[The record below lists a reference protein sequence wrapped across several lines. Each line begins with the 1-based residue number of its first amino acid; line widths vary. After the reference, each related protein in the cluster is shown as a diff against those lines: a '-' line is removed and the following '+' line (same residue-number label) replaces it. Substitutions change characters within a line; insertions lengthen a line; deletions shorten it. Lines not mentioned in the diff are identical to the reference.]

1 MIASLRGVVVALT
14 SGRAVIDVSG
24 VGYLVTL
31 TERHARTLRVG
42 DTALIYT
49 ALIVREDDMSLFGF
63 ADESE
68 LTIFDLLR
76 TVSGVGPKSA
86 LGVLGSM
93 TPESIARAIA
103 DDDDAPFR
111 AVSGIG
117 PKTAKLIVVS
127 LAGKIV
133 APASTH
139 AQAEAQQGDAA
150 DATVGSTAAALTAS
164 LAAALSGLGWPE
176 RTALEAATSVVEGDP
191 DAASAGL
198 PVLLRRALSILGP
211 ARRGGEAGDRS

>member
-1 MIASLRGVVVALT
+1 MIASLRGTVIALT
-14 SGRAVIDVSG
+14 SGRAVIDVAG

-31 TERHARTLRVG
+31 TERHARALRIG
-42 DTALIYT
+42 DTALVHT
-49 ALIVREDDMSLFGF
+49 ALVVREDDMSLFGF
-63 ADESE
+63 ADETE
-68 LTIFDLLR
+68 LAIFDLLR

-86 LGVLGSM
+86 LGVLGAM

-127 LAGKIV
+127 LAGKLV
-133 APASTH
+133 APSGGGAARPEAEGGAPAS
-139 AQAEAQQGDAA
+139 D
-150 DATVGSTAAALTAS
+150 VVAALV
-164 LAAALSGLGWPE
+164 AALSGLGWPE
-176 RTALEAATSVVEGDP
+176 RTALEAATSVVESDP

-211 ARRGGEAGDRS
+211 ARRADGAGDRA

>member
-1 MIASLRGVVVALT
+1 MIASLRGPVVSLT
-14 SGRAVIDVSG
+14 SGRAVIDVAG

-31 TERHARTLRVG
+31 TERHARTLRIG
-42 DTALIYT
+42 DTVLVHT

-63 ADESE
+63 ADETE
-68 LTIFDLLR
+68 LAIFDLLR

-86 LGVLGSM
+86 LGVLGAM
-93 TPESIARAIA
+93 TPEGIARAIA

-127 LAGKIV
+127 LAGKLA
-133 APASTH
+133 APATPRG
-139 AQAEAQQGDAA
+139 APAGEPANDDASE
-150 DATVGSTAAALTAS
+150 TVTQLV
-164 LAAALSGLGWPE
+164 AALSGLGWPE
-176 RTALEAATSVVEGDP
+176 RVALEVATTVVES
-191 DAASAGL
+191 DADATATGL

-211 ARRGGEAGDRS
+211 ARRGADAGEGT

>member
-1 MIASLRGVVVALT
+1 MIASLRGTVVALT
-14 SGRAVIDVSG
+14 SGRAVIDVAG

-31 TERHARTLRVG
+31 TERHARTLRLG
-42 DTALIYT
+42 DSTLVHT

-63 ADESE
+63 ADETE
-68 LTIFDLLR
+68 LALFDLLR

-86 LGVLGSM
+86 LGVLGAM
-93 TPESIARAIA
+93 TPDSIARAIA

-127 LAGKIV
+127 LAGKLV
-133 APASTH
+133 APAGGAPRPGALSE
-139 AQAEAQQGDAA
+139 AESDGEAGAI
-150 DATVGSTAAALTAS
+150 AALV
-164 LAAALSGLGWPE
+164 AALSGLGWPE